1 MVKVGLI
8 GLGGM
13 GRMHYGCLARIEK
26 AQVVALSDIQPDR
39 LKGEWDQIDL
49 NLETQEAGHADLS
62 AIKRYRNASRLI
74 ADPEVD
80 AVLITLPTHLHAR
93 YAIRALRA
101 GKHVFTE
108 KPIARTLRQA
118 DQMIEA
124 AEQSGRILMVGH
136 CVRFD
141 SPYVAARDI
150 ILGGT
155 HGRVIA
161 ANFWRAGGV
170 PKWSW
175 DGWMEDPKR
184 SGGAVI
190 DLHIHD
196 ADYIH
201 YLFGRPAALFA
212 RGTVS
217 GPDAIHTTHVA
228 VTFTYPDGPVV
239 TAEAS
244 WAAVG
249 EFGFRTGFTVLMERA
264 TLVSAPEQPLML
276 YPEGR
281 PAEEVALSP
290 GDPYTNEDAYFLD
303 CVTNGRPAAVVPPED
318 ARTALEICLAE
329 LRSMRTGR
337 IVKVT

>member
-1 MVKVGLI
+1 MVKLGLI

-13 GRMHYGCLARIEK
+13 GRMHYGCLSRIETARI
-26 AQVVALSDIQPDR
+26 VALSDIQPDR

-49 NLETQEAGHADLS
+49 NLETQEAGRADLS

-74 ADPEVD
+74 TDPEVE
-80 AVLITLPTHLHAR
+80 AVLIALPTHLHAR

-118 DQMIEA
+118 DQMIA
-124 AEQSGRILMVGH
+124 AAKESGRILMVGH
-136 CVRFD
+136 CLRFTP
-141 SPYVAARDI
+141 SYVAAREI
-150 ILGGT
+150 VLGGE
-155 HGRVIA
+155 HGRVVA

-170 PKWSW
+170 PNWSW

-217 GPDAIHTTHVA
+217 GPDAIQTTHVA
-228 VTFTYPDGPVV
+228 VNFIYSDGPVV

-249 EFGFRTGFTVLMERA
+249 EFGFRFGFTVLMERA
-264 TLVSAPEQPLML
+264 TLVSAPGQPLML

-281 PAEEVALSP
+281 PAEEVAMSP
-290 GDPYTNEDAYFLD
+290 GDPYGNEDEYFLD
-303 CVTNGRPAAVVPPED
+303 CVSTGQAPSVVPPPD

-337 IVKVT
+337 IVKLT